1 MKFLDL
7 PLGLTI
13 SDIGSMC
20 SLMLSNKV
28 FRLYYLRFVTIP
40 GGVDGGGGGGG
51 GLEYCGI
58 LPSNRP
64 NEDVPLDGVAFSSRL
79 D

>member
-1 MKFLDL
+1 MFIDAEQQSV
-7 PLGLTI
+7 P
-13 SDIGSMC
+13 
-20 SLMLSNKV
+20 LMLSS
-28 FRLYYLRFVTIP
+28 FRYHSWGSGWR
-40 GGVDGGGGGGG
+40 GGG

-64 NEDVPLDGVAFSSRL
+64 NEDVPLDVVAFSSRL

>member
-1 MKFLDL
+1 M
-7 PLGLTI
+7 P
-13 SDIGSMC
+13 
-20 SLMLSNKV
+20 LMLSSV
-28 FRLYYLRFVTIP
+28 SLPFL
-40 GGVDGGGGGGG
+40 GEWMEGGGG

-64 NEDVPLDGVAFSSRL
+64 NEDVPLDVVAFSSRL

>member
-51 GLEYCGI
+51 WNTVEYFPVIGLMKMCRWMG
-58 LPSNRP
+58 
-64 NEDVPLDGVAFSSRL
+64 
-79 D
+79 